1 MIESFLLLKTMPLLF
16 AIACGLLGLIV
27 GSFLNVVIYRLP
39 KMMEREWQ
47 AQCAELNEKPLAENV
62 PFNLLVPRSACPQ
75 CRHPISALENIPLLS
90 YLFLRGRCAGCATP
104 ISLRYPSSRQ

>member
-1 MIESFLLLKTMPLLF
+1 MSDLMLTLLQYSPAFFISLAGIL
-16 AIACGLLGLIV
+16 GLLV

-47 AQCAELNEKPLAENV
+47 AQCAELNEKPLAENA

-90 YLFLRGRCAGCATP
+90 
-104 ISLRYPSSRQ
+104 